1 MWWYGSSISPLD
13 IRSIN
18 LSSRYTE
25 NQSLLPING
34 ESISPHA
41 IRRINLSSRYTEKQS
56 LLSLYGESIS
66 PLDVRRINLSSRY
79 TGNQSFLSIY
89 GESIPPRDIRRIN
102 LSSRYN
108 FPFPPVPNKFD
119 CPDSSGMGESQH
131 VSAQLQTG
139 SNPRRSNQQTGSNWR
154 SGDRLE
160 LGI

>member
-1 MWWYGSSISPLD
+1 MSMVTLCKWVLIRVICRYSPSTILTKYM
-13 IRSIN
+13 
-18 LSSRYTE
+18 SSRYTE
-25 NQSLLPING
+25 NQSLLSIYG
-34 ESISPHA
+34 ESVSPLD
-41 IRRINLSSRYTEKQS
+41 IRRINPSSRYTENQF
-56 LLSLYGESIS
+56 LLAIYGESIS
-66 PLDVRRINLSSRY
+66 
-79 TGNQSFLSIY
+79 
-89 GESIPPRDIRRIN
+89 PRDIRRIN